1 MPDPTP
7 NEFLAAFGIDPPAA
21 STDPPPTDPPTD
33 PPAPADPPPATDP
46 PPAGDDPPPTDPPA
60 TDPPPT
66 PPTPANPEPDKA
78 AQAFAQMRIE
88 LSKSKKALDGV
99 AGILGLDVTQDTDK
113 LIESVRTK
121 VLEAQAKKDNV
132 PVEVLQRLDQLEQLE
147 TTFQRQQLQTQAA
160 LGFENVK
167 KQFGLDDTKVIEFAK
182 TLLADNIN
190 PYEQAIDL
198 VAEYRNR
205 NWEALIKEAEEKGRL
220 AEVQRAT
227 KAATHG
233 TEPGAQTGGTP
244 GEPSK
249 INTVADLDKFFQEK
263 GL

>member
-1 MPDPTP
+1 
-7 NEFLAAFGIDPPAA
+7 
-21 STDPPPTDPPTD
+21 
-33 PPAPADPPPATDP
+33 
-46 PPAGDDPPPTDPPA
+46 
-60 TDPPPT
+60 
-66 PPTPANPEPDKA
+66 
-78 AQAFAQMRIE
+78 MRIE
-88 LSKSKKALDGV
+88 LSKYKKTLEGV
-99 AGILGLDVTQDTDK
+99 AGTLGLDVSQDTDK
-113 LIESVRTK
+113 LTEAVRAK

-263 GL
+263 SL